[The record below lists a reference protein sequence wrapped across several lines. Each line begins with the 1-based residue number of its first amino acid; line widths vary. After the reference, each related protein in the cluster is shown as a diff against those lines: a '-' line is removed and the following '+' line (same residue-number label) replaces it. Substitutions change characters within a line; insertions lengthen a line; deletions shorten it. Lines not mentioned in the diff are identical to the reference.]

1 MTITVATKDQMPIVQ
16 ELAAIIWP
24 ETYGAILS
32 VAQFDYMMDMM
43 YSINSLEKQLE
54 NNKIFLLIEHEN
66 TFVGFAS
73 YELNIDNSNTTKI
86 HKLYVL
92 PKMQGKGLGK
102 KLIHFITEIAI
113 ATKNETLTLCVNKY
127 NKAKDFY
134 LNNGFE
140 ITDSIVFDI
149 GNGYVMDDY
158 VMKKKLILE

>member
-1 MTITVATKDQMPIVQ
+1 MTITVATKNQMPIVQ
-16 ELAAIIWP
+16 ELATVIWP

-32 VAQFDYMMDMM
+32 VAQFDYMMEMM

-54 NNKIFLLIEHEN
+54 SNKIFLLIEEEN
-66 TFVGFAS
+66 SFVGFAS
-73 YELNIDNSNTTKI
+73 YELNIDNSNATKI

-102 KLIHFITEIAI
+102 ELIQYIAKIAI
-113 ATKNETLTLCVNKY
+113 ATKNESLTLCVNKY

-134 LNNGFE
+134 LKNGFE

-158 VMKKKLILE
+158 VMKKKLVL